1 MNKQWGIRYGVLGD
15 KIAFQ
20 LAAQNIHLPLEM
32 CEHWEK
38 MRDALNTL
46 RLSGIITDGESDKAT
61 KRLHKRIEKQVNKK
75 YGDSL

>member
-1 MNKQWGIRYGVLGD
+1 MKEWGIHYGVLHD

-20 LAAQNIHLPLEM
+20 LIAQGITMPIEM

-38 MRDALNTL
+38 MRYAINTL
-46 RLSGIITDGESDKAT
+46 RLSGVMTTGESDKAT

-75 YGDSL
+75 YGAK